1 MIMVT
6 SFLEELKA
14 TTRLRSRR
22 GPSAG
27 DRSGASTGSLI
38 EF

>member
-6 SFLEELKA
+6 SLSEEFKA
-14 TTRLRSRR
+14 TARLRSQRK
-22 GPSAG
+22 PSAG
-27 DRSGASTGSLI
+27 DRPGASTGSLV

>member
-6 SFLEELKA
+6 SLSEEFKA

-27 DRSGASTGSLI
+27 DRPGASTGSLI